1 MKLIS
6 GWLWLF
12 FMFLFSVSLASAQQ
26 NVTQIQR
33 YFKPYVLPYYWLSD
47 WMSEAEYQDYL
58 NETISFDDRFRGL
71 NGFLSRGSF
80 YRYSGS
86 LRLQQAIERGFVRK
100 GLRSEAFNPYHFY
113 YQDIRGSAYWWHTLS
128 VIYRAPEVPDL
139 AKALTHEPEMPMAA
153 YQNFVQHP
161 GGGDTLQSVFAAMY
175 NRNELIR
182 KIVNENPE
190 LVNFQWDEVPDP
202 PKSIYFGERI
212 DPGAHRRGLEVVMRR
227 GEEITAKH
235 PLEKVSG
242 YQRKWTISGSEN
254 VQFSQS
260 YLENWVKGGQSSIAL
275 LSDLRLNAVYKQDK
289 VEWENSIIHKIGVL
303 SSEDI
308 DSRINDDLI
317 DFSSKYGLNAS
328 KKWFYSL
335 LFSFKSQFF
344 RGYSS
349 KDVDKE
355 TPISAFMSP
364 GYFSIAA
371 GMDYKTKNFTLL
383 LSPVTSRLTV
393 VSDTTLIDQTRYS
406 IDADKKSQFL
416 TGGSLQNNFTWKVN
430 KDMKMT
436 SDMNIFYDYFEKE
449 EKVQAEWNLI
459 LDMKI
464 NVFLSTRIVSNLR
477 YYESESSKVQA
488 KEGLSISFSYNF

>member
-1 MKLIS
+1 MKLLS

-12 FMFLFSVSLASAQQ
+12 FMFLFGVSLATAQE
-26 NVTQIQR
+26 NMTQIQR
-33 YFKPYVLPYYWLSD
+33 YFKPYVLPYHWLSD
-47 WMSEAEYQDYL
+47 WMTDTEYQDYL
-58 NETISFDDRFRGL
+58 NERVFFNDRFRGL
-71 NGFLSRGSF
+71 NALSRGSF
-80 YRYSGS
+80 YRYFES
-86 LRLQQAIERGFVRK
+86 LRLQQAIKRGFVRT

-113 YQDIRGSAYWWHTLS
+113 YQDIQGVTYWWHMLS
-128 VIYRAPEVPDL
+128 VIYREPEVPDL
-139 AKALTHEPEMPMAA
+139 TKALTRMPEMPMYN

-161 GGGDTLQSVFAAMY
+161 GGADTLQSVFAAMY

-182 KIVNENPE
+182 KIVNENPA
-190 LVNFQWDEVPDP
+190 LVDFKWDEVPDP
-202 PKSIYFGERI
+202 PKGLYSGERLE
-212 DPGAHRRGLEVVMRR
+212 PGARRRGLQVEIQRS
-227 GEEITAKH
+227 EEIAAKQ
-235 PLEKVSG
+235 PLEKVTG
-242 YQRKWTISGSEN
+242 YKRKWTISGSEN
-254 VQFSQS
+254 VQFSQV

-275 LSDLRLNAVYKQDK
+275 LSDLRLSAVYKQDK

-308 DSRINDDLI
+308 DSRINDDLV
-317 DFSSKYGLNAS
+317 DLSSKYGLNAS

-344 RGYSS
+344 RGYASS
-349 KDVDKE
+349 DYDKE

-371 GMDYKTKNFTLL
+371 GMDYKTTNFTLL

-393 VSDTTLIDQTRYS
+393 VADTALIDQTRYS
-406 IDADKKSQFL
+406 IDEDKKSQFL
-416 TGGSLQNNFTWKVN
+416 TGGSLQNNFTWKIN

-449 EKVQAEWNLI
+449 EKVQAEWNVI